1 MTTLRV
7 TLMLLMLGSASA
19 QDYRLADLDAAFG
32 KTNLVISSSRH
43 ACYQFEAYVAATSEQ
58 RSRGLMFV
66 RDLPEFT
73 GMVFTYPRPA
83 ALSMWMKNT
92 YIPLDILFF
101 DAEGAIAN
109 IVADTV
115 PLSLDSISAKR
126 RVSFVLELNAGVTA
140 KLGIDADS
148 QIIFAELDESEKR

>member
-1 MTTLRV
+1 MTIIPIIAAI
-7 TLMLLMLGSASA
+7 LLCGSAAAQNYSA
-19 QDYRLADLDAAFG
+19 ADLDAAFN
-32 KTNLVISSSRH
+32 KTNLVISSSGH
-43 ACYQFEAYVAATSEQ
+43 GCYQFETYVAANSEQ

-73 GMVFTYPRPA
+73 GMLFTYPRPA

-101 DAEGAIAN
+101 GADGDIAN
-109 IVADTV
+109 IVENTV
-115 PLSLDSISAKR
+115 PLSPDSISAAR
-126 RVSFVLELNAGVTA
+126 RVHFVLELNAGVTK

-148 QIIFAELDESEKR
+148 RVIFTELDSDED